1 MHSRKQSPRGPT
13 TPFAPLPPELPTTSP
28 RRRTLAAV
36 LLFAMTVL
44 AALAGTGHG
53 PPVWIAGLA
62 AWGAAVLLW
71 PQLARAQKR
80 QALLL
85 AGAGAVAFGVALG
98 RGGSP
103 SLLGLLTQNTALL
116 GMLAAVSFLRLLR
129 TPEAGSAGLPKGR
142 GALWR
147 TLGAVHV
154 LGAVIN
160 LSAVFIMADRI
171 GPDGKPRQDQ
181 AAVLVRAFL
190 AAALWSPF
198 FAATAVA
205 LTYAPGA
212 SPLGLAASG
221 MALAVV
227 LLWLAGRDTERSSGN
242 RAADFIGYPMQASA
256 LKVPAVLAV
265 LVGAGHWVVPE
276 WAALAVI
283 SLAALAVVCVVVL
296 VQQGARAGGH
306 ALYGHVRD
314 RLPGMSGE
322 LVLFLSAAVFA
333 SGLRAV
339 MDSGGLWLPF
349 SAFGVTE
356 AALVLAAMIL
366 LAALGIHA
374 VITIAMAS
382 AWLAP
387 LQPEPTLL
395 ALVFVQSWA
404 IGLAAGPM
412 SGIHLALQGR
422 YGLSAAQLARANVR
436 YCLQA
441 YAAAVV
447 WLAVIGSVLGVR
459 LLPAWS

>member
-1 MHSRKQSPRGPT
+1 LT
-13 TPFAPLPPELPTTSP
+13 AELPALS
-28 RRRTLAAV
+28 RRRTLAAA

-53 PPVWIAGLA
+53 PPVWTAGIA
-62 AWGAAVLLW
+62 AWAAGALLW
-71 PQLARAQKR
+71 PQLAKAQKR

-85 AGAGAVAFGVALG
+85 AGAGLVAFGVALA
-98 RGGSP
+98 RGIRP
-103 SLLGLLTQNTALL
+103 DPMGLLTQNTALL

-129 TPEAGSAGLPKGR
+129 TPEAGRDNLPRGR

-171 GPDGKPRQDQ
+171 GPDGKPRADQ
-181 AAVLVRAFL
+181 AAALVRAFL

-212 SPLGLAASG
+212 SPLGLAAAG
-221 MALAVV
+221 MALAAV
-227 LLWLAGRDTERSSGN
+227 LLTLAGRDIQRASGN
-242 RAADFIGYPMQASA
+242 RAADFIGYPMHASA
-256 LKVPAVLAV
+256 LKVPAVLAA
-265 LVGAGHWVVPE
+265 LVAAGHWVVPH

-283 SLAALAVVCVVVL
+283 SLASLAVVCVVV
-296 VQQGARAGGH
+296 VAQQGPRAGGH

-333 SGLRAV
+333 SGLRSL

-356 AALVLAAMIL
+356 AALVLAVMIL

-387 LQPEPTLL
+387 LHPEPTLL

-422 YGLSAAQLARANVR
+422 YGLSPGQLARNNVR

-441 YAAAVV
+441 YGAAVI
-447 WLAVIGSVLGVR
+447 WLAVVGSVLGVR
-459 LLPAWS
+459 LLPGWA

>member
-1 MHSRKQSPRGPT
+1 MSP
-13 TPFAPLPPELPTTSP
+13 PLPILSP
-28 RRRTLAAV
+28 HRRALAAA

-44 AALAGTGHG
+44 AALAGTGYG
-53 PPVWIAGLA
+53 PPVWSAGLA
-62 AWGAAVLLW
+62 AWAAGALLW
-71 PQLARAQKR
+71 SQLAPAQKR
-80 QALLL
+80 LALIL
-85 AGAGAVAFGVALG
+85 AGAGAIAFGFALA

-103 SLLGLLTQNTALL
+103 NLTGLLTQNTALL

-129 TPEAGSAGLPKGR
+129 PPETGSAGLPQGR
-142 GALWR
+142 AALWR
-147 TLGAVHV
+147 TLLAVHV

-160 LSAVFIMADRI
+160 LAAVFLIAERI
-171 GPDGKPRQDQ
+171 GPDGKPRPAQ
-181 AAVLVRAFL
+181 AMALVRAFL

-227 LLWLAGRDTERSSGN
+227 LLWLAGRDIERASGN
-242 RAADFIGYPMQASA
+242 RAADFVGYPMRAEA
-256 LKVPAVLAV
+256 LRVPAILAA
-265 LVGAGHWVVPE
+265 LVAAGHWLVPD
-276 WAALAVI
+276 WTALAVI
-283 SLAALAVVCVVVL
+283 SLASLAVVCVTVL
-296 VQQGARAGGH
+296 AQQGPRAGGR
-306 ALYGHVRD
+306 ALYCHVHD

-333 SGLRAV
+333 TGLRAL
-339 MDSGGLWLPF
+339 MESGGLWLPL

-356 AALVLAAMIL
+356 AALLLAVMIL

-422 YGLSAAQLARANVR
+422 YGLPSSQLARGNLR

-441 YAAAVV
+441 YVLAVV
-447 WLAVIGSVLGVR
+447 WLAVVGSLLGAP
-459 LLPAWS
+459 LLPTWG

>member
-1 MHSRKQSPRGPT
+1 MRRRRPHQPIASF
-13 TPFAPLPPELPTTSP
+13 TPLTPELPATSP
-28 RRRTLAAV
+28 RRHTLAAV

-53 PPVWIAGLA
+53 PPVWTAGVA
-62 AWGAAVLLW
+62 AWGAGALLW
-71 PQLARAQKR
+71 PQLARPQKR

-85 AGAGAVAFGVALG
+85 AGAGLVAFGVALA
-98 RGGSP
+98 RGGRP
-103 SLLGLLTQNTALL
+103 SLMGLLTQNTALL

-129 TPEAGSAGLPKGR
+129 TPEAGSDGLPRGR

-171 GPDGKPRQDQ
+171 GPDGKPRRDQ
-181 AAVLVRAFL
+181 AAALVRAFL

-227 LLWLAGRDTERSSGN
+227 LLTLAGRDIARASGN
-242 RAADFIGYPMQASA
+242 GAADFVGYPMHTSA
-256 LKVPAVLAV
+256 LKVPAVLAA
-265 LVGAGHWVVPE
+265 LVAAGHWLVPD

-283 SLAALAVVCVVVL
+283 SLASLAVVGVTVL
-296 VQQGARAGGH
+296 AQRGPRDGGH
-306 ALYGHVRD
+306 ALFCHVRD

-339 MDSGGLWLPF
+339 IDSGGLWLPF
-349 SAFGVTE
+349 SAFGATE
-356 AALVLAAMIL
+356 AALVLAVMIL

-387 LQPEPTLL
+387 LHPEPTLL

-422 YGLSAAQLARANVR
+422 YGLSPGQLARGNVR

-447 WLAVIGSVLGVR
+447 WLAVVGSVLGVK
-459 LLPAWS
+459 LLPTWG

>member
-1 MHSRKQSPRGPT
+1 M
-13 TPFAPLPPELPTTSP
+13 PPELPSTSP

-256 LKVPAVLAV
+256 LKVPAVLA
-265 LVGAGHWVVPE
+265 
-276 WAALAVI
+276 
-283 SLAALAVVCVVVL
+283 
-296 VQQGARAGGH
+296 
-306 ALYGHVRD
+306 
-314 RLPGMSGE
+314 
-322 LVLFLSAAVFA
+322 
-333 SGLRAV
+333 
-339 MDSGGLWLPF
+339 
-349 SAFGVTE
+349 
-356 AALVLAAMIL
+356 AMIL

>member
-1 MHSRKQSPRGPT
+1 
-13 TPFAPLPPELPTTSP
+13 
-28 RRRTLAAV
+28 
-36 LLFAMTVL
+36 MTVL

-53 PPVWIAGLA
+53 PPVWTAGVA
-62 AWGAAVLLW
+62 AWGAGALLW

-85 AGAGAVAFGVALG
+85 AGAGLVAFGFALA
-98 RGGSP
+98 RGGQP
-103 SLLGLLTQNTALL
+103 NLMGLLTQNTALL

-129 TPEAGSAGLPKGR
+129 TPDAGRDSLPKGR

-181 AAVLVRAFL
+181 AAALVRAFL

-221 MALAVV
+221 MALAAV
-227 LLWLAGRDTERSSGN
+227 LLWLAGRDIERTSGN
-242 RAADFIGYPMQASA
+242 RAADFVGYPMHASA
-256 LKVPAVLAV
+256 LKVPAVLAA
-265 LVGAGHWVVPE
+265 LVAAGHWLAPN

-283 SLAALAVVCVVVL
+283 SLASLAVVCIVVVA
-296 VQQGARAGGH
+296 QQGPQAGAH

-333 SGLRAV
+333 SGLRSL

-349 SAFGVTE
+349 SGFGVTE
-356 AALVLAAMIL
+356 AALVLAVMIL

-422 YGLSAAQLARANVR
+422 YGLSPGQLARGNVR
-436 YCLQA
+436 YCLQG
-441 YAAAVV
+441 YVVAVG
-447 WLAVIGSVLGVR
+447 WLAVVGSVLGVK
-459 LLPAWS
+459 LLPTWG

>member
-1 MHSRKQSPRGPT
+1 MTSH
-13 TPFAPLPPELPTTSP
+13 LPVLSH
-28 RRRTLAAV
+28 RRRTLAAA
-36 LLFAMTVL
+36 LLFAMTLL

-53 PPVWIAGLA
+53 PPVWTAGLA
-62 AWGAAVLLW
+62 AWGAGALLW
-71 PQLARAQKR
+71 PQLARPQRR

-85 AGAGAVAFGVALG
+85 AGAGLVAFGVALA
-98 RGGSP
+98 RGGRP
-103 SLLGLLTQNTALL
+103 NLMGLLTQNTALL

-129 TPEAGSAGLPKGR
+129 TPEAGSEGLPKGR

-171 GPDGKPRQDQ
+171 GPNGKPRQDQ
-181 AAVLVRAFL
+181 AAALVRAFL

-221 MALAVV
+221 MAMAAV
-227 LLWLAGRDTERSSGN
+227 LLWLAGRDIERASGN
-242 RAADFIGYPMQASA
+242 RAADFVGYPMHAAA
-256 LKVPAVLAV
+256 LQVPAVLAA
-265 LVGAGHWVVPE
+265 LVAAGHWIVPD

-283 SLAALAVVCVVVL
+283 SLASLSVVCVVVL
-296 VQQGARAGGH
+296 AQRGPRAGGR
-306 ALYGHVRD
+306 ALYDHVRD

-333 SGLRAV
+333 SGLRSL

-349 SAFGVTE
+349 TAFGVAE
-356 AALVLAAMIL
+356 AGVVLAVMIL

-387 LQPEPTLL
+387 LHPEPTLL

-422 YGLSAAQLARANVR
+422 YGLSPGKLARGNVR

-441 YAAAVV
+441 YAVAVV
-447 WLAVIGSVLGVR
+447 WLAVVGSVMGVR
-459 LLPAWS
+459 LLPAWG

>member
-1 MHSRKQSPRGPT
+1 M
-13 TPFAPLPPELPTTSP
+13 
-28 RRRTLAAV
+28 
-36 LLFAMTVL
+36 
-44 AALAGTGHG
+44 
-53 PPVWIAGLA
+53 
-62 AWGAAVLLW
+62 
-71 PQLARAQKR
+71 
-80 QALLL
+80 
-85 AGAGAVAFGVALG
+85 
-98 RGGSP
+98 
-103 SLLGLLTQNTALL
+103 
-116 GMLAAVSFLRLLR
+116 
-129 TPEAGSAGLPKGR
+129 
-142 GALWR
+142 
-147 TLGAVHV
+147 
-154 LGAVIN
+154 
-160 LSAVFIMADRI
+160 
-171 GPDGKPRQDQ
+171 
-181 AAVLVRAFL
+181 
-190 AAALWSPF
+190 
-198 FAATAVA
+198 
-205 LTYAPGA
+205 
-212 SPLGLAASG
+212 
-221 MALAVV
+221 
-227 LLWLAGRDTERSSGN
+227 
-242 RAADFIGYPMQASA
+242 
-256 LKVPAVLAV
+256 PAVLAV

-283 SLAALAVVCVVVL
+283 SLAALVVVCVVVL

-333 SGLRAV
+333 SGLRAL

-349 SAFGVTE
+349 AAFGVTE

-422 YGLSAAQLARANVR
+422 YGLSAAQLARTNVR
-436 YCLQA
+436 YCVQA

-447 WLAVIGSVLGVR
+447 WLAAVGSVLGVP
-459 LLPAWS
+459 LLPAWG